1 VNQTPFR
8 QLRNPWPPL
17 ELIGPE
23 QVEQLHEAAMNILE
37 NIGLEFLDDEALDIW
52 QQAGAKVDRAA
63 RRVWPDR
70 GLVLEAVAKAPGTFT
85 WRARNPERN
94 VIVGQQFPL

>member
-1 VNQTPFR
+1 MKPPCTSLACFDAGPFHQILVNQTPFR

-52 QQAGAKVDRAA
+52 
-63 RRVWPDR
+63 
-70 GLVLEAVAKAPGTFT
+70 
-85 WRARNPERN
+85 
-94 VIVGQQFPL
+94 